1 MSAKKPPP
9 RPPLPRTTTARSG
22 QPTGVAPE
30 RSIRNAFASISIRYS
45 SSNKELDSDEEIS
58 IERKENRESHDRNDS
73 RLRIEGE
80 NEEDGFC
87 KVTVEDYE
95 QLESV
100 DPSRQEVDKHTEAI
114 SNAKKSSS
122 EAGLK
127 LASKSHSTQELR
139 ATSEKR
145 SIVQKQSTWP
155 SYLRSEDSD
164 SVIMKFLRGRGDQGN
179 EPKSEPAKEGLSLPE
194 QEIKEEN
201 DVGSI
206 PSKTHV
212 DEDLQSKLTVDR
224 PRSRSPS
231 PFRRKL
237 NRDRQDENTRGG
249 AEQEKPKSSAGI
261 SLSSLLA
268 SLAKDEAHVEPEE
281 IISDTEENES
291 SADINSEIQSSSDLS
306 FNLNHFEET
315 RNTKAGSDV
324 RHLPHPTVDKSPHF
338 ANFCFC
344 SLIVYIYFITSSPPF
359 MSGVV
364 LGGLLT
370 YLGGCAFLWLFCPV
384 DSIAER
390 YEKELMEYEQRLA
403 RTPALDY
410 KSTDPGLLLERNKLE
425 GWMFKSFD
433 YIPDKFEFS
442 AETIPVFASL
452 NGTNLKLS
460 HPHVEDS
467 GKKFDPRSIE
477 EGASVSFSKHEHY
490 DLTGSKVSL
499 LPASM
504 TMKKVW
510 SRKFPICLA
519 LEKLGTH
526 SEDVSCFSKSAD
538 EESGAKE
545 SIKIKEQDSLD
556 DVGVLYLFARTG
568 REKEDWYNHLCRLL
582 NDNSGNS
589 SDLETPPLCSY
600 PQYMAK
606 LIAQPSQQSEIA
618 WVNVMFGRVFW
629 DVWHDKYWTN
639 KIKERFE
646 NKLAK
651 MKKPSFIRDISISDL
666 NLGQSLPVI
675 TKTSSPKVEH
685 DGTWV
690 DLEVTYSGGLI
701 LTFEG
706 HLNIEGYLSYFLSLG
721 NSEHAEL
728 EMAELSRKY
737 ENLDKESLGAAELDN
752 DSGSESPP
760 DSDSDFESPE
770 SDFEE
775 FMIKPLGTVQSG
787 REKLEDIP
795 QSESSDSFT
804 LSSFDG
810 DEELLESKD
819 PLSLSNATDAEEG
832 NSSLEKSTQP
842 RRRQLS
848 SQKQSSSE
856 ELSDKGLLTEVLPE
870 KTSESAPSTPMKKL
884 LGLSTKNGPKRK
896 IFSVIERLA
905 KSKWVKKAA
914 ETGIVKR
921 AAERFSNLPII
932 LSVEVLTV
940 KGTLALNIPPPPT
953 NRLWYGFRGSPMLFV
968 SARPKLGERQVKLT
982 HVTDWI
988 EKKLKQEFKNMFV
1001 LPNME
1006 DLPIRLMNSGL
1017 EEQFP
1022 HW

>member
-1 MSAKKPPP
+1 
-9 RPPLPRTTTARSG
+9 
-22 QPTGVAPE
+22 
-30 RSIRNAFASISIRYS
+30 
-45 SSNKELDSDEEIS
+45 
-58 IERKENRESHDRNDS
+58 
-73 RLRIEGE
+73 
-80 NEEDGFC
+80 
-87 KVTVEDYE
+87 
-95 QLESV
+95 
-100 DPSRQEVDKHTEAI
+100 
-114 SNAKKSSS
+114 
-122 EAGLK
+122 
-127 LASKSHSTQELR
+127 
-139 ATSEKR
+139 
-145 SIVQKQSTWP
+145 
-155 SYLRSEDSD
+155 
-164 SVIMKFLRGRGDQGN
+164 
-179 EPKSEPAKEGLSLPE
+179 
-194 QEIKEEN
+194 
-201 DVGSI
+201 
-206 PSKTHV
+206 
-212 DEDLQSKLTVDR
+212 
-224 PRSRSPS
+224 
-231 PFRRKL
+231 
-237 NRDRQDENTRGG
+237 
-249 AEQEKPKSSAGI
+249 
-261 SLSSLLA
+261 
-268 SLAKDEAHVEPEE
+268 
-281 IISDTEENES
+281 
-291 SADINSEIQSSSDLS
+291 
-306 FNLNHFEET
+306 
-315 RNTKAGSDV
+315 
-324 RHLPHPTVDKSPHF
+324 
-338 ANFCFC
+338 
-344 SLIVYIYFITSSPPF
+344 
-359 MSGVV
+359 
-364 LGGLLT
+364 
-370 YLGGCAFLWLFCPV
+370 
-384 DSIAER
+384 
-390 YEKELMEYEQRLA
+390 
-403 RTPALDY
+403 
-410 KSTDPGLLLERNKLE
+410 
-425 GWMFKSFD
+425 
-433 YIPDKFEFS
+433 
-442 AETIPVFASL
+442 
-452 NGTNLKLS
+452 
-460 HPHVEDS
+460 
-467 GKKFDPRSIE
+467 
-477 EGASVSFSKHEHY
+477 
-490 DLTGSKVSL
+490 
-499 LPASM
+499 
-504 TMKKVW
+504 
-510 SRKFPICLA
+510 
-519 LEKLGTH
+519 
-526 SEDVSCFSKSAD
+526 
-538 EESGAKE
+538 
-545 SIKIKEQDSLD
+545 
-556 DVGVLYLFARTG
+556 
-568 REKEDWYNHLCRLL
+568 
-582 NDNSGNS
+582 
-589 SDLETPPLCSY
+589 
-600 PQYMAK
+600 MAK

-690 DLEVTYSGGLI
+690 DLEVTYNGGLI

-870 KTSESAPSTPMKKL
+870 KTSESAPSTPMKKH

-953 NRLWYGFRGSPMLFV
+953 NRLWYVVINCIKFSPVFLLSF
-968 SARPKLGERQVKLT
+968 
-982 HVTDWI
+982 
-988 EKKLKQEFKNMFV
+988 F
-1001 LPNME
+1001 
-1006 DLPIRLMNSGL
+1006 
-1017 EEQFP
+1017 
-1022 HW
+1022 